1 MVLRELGLEGNAGMR
16 IGGFDLS
23 RLLLV
28 SRNYFREHIIVLK
41 PGSLYESNESGI
53 IAIIVEAS

>member
-1 MVLRELGLEGNAGMR
+1 MR
-16 IGGFDLS
+16 FGGFDLF
-23 RLLLV
+23 RLLLAR
-28 SRNYFREHIIVLK
+28 RNHLRGHIIVLK